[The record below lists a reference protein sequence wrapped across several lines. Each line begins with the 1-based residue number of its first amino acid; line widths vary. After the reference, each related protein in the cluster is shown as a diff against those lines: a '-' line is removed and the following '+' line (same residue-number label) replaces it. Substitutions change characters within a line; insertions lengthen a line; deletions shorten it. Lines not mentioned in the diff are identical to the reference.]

1 MKNIMKTFIK
11 YVSMNIIGMLGI
23 SFYILADT
31 FFIAR
36 GVGPDGLTALN
47 LAIPVYSLFHG
58 IGLMIGMGGATRYSL
73 ALGLGNETRRQGVF
87 PPAWCC
93 FSRPSLPFWV
103 WSRQN
108 RWPSCSGPMGTP
120 WG

>member
-1 MKNIMKTFIK
+1 MEPIAKSFTK

-36 GVGPDGLTALN
+36 GIGADGLTALN
-47 LAIPVYSLFHG
+47 LAIPVYNLFHG

-73 ALGLGNETRRQGVF
+73 ALGLGNEKQRRNVF
-87 PPAWCC
+87 SQAVYLVL
-93 FSRPSLPFWV
+93 FFASIFTVLGITASRDLC
-103 WSRQN
+103 
-108 RWPSCSGPMGTP
+108 PSC
-120 WG
+120 